1 MLAQQ
6 QRLSLLVN
14 LYLLVYGFYAFVNGG
29 LAWVLEVTGRLI
41 EAVDDGGDCLLLQF
55 GSLLQVQEI

>member
-41 EAVDDGGDCLLLQF
+41 KAVDDGGDCLLLQF